1 MKHRWR
7 QGAAGVLAALMMTTS
22 AAAVGGTIE
31 IDGTVLDPEEAW
43 VENGTSYVTLSA
55 FCRETDRTLAWDG
68 ASAQIDGGGLDLE
81 ATPGEIYILSNGRG
95 LYVAESVRVVNGASV
110 LPLRVLAQASGAA
123 LTWDGATASLEEG
136 ETAPPQADYDGED
149 LYWLSRIISAES
161 KGEPLLGQIAVGS
174 VVLNRTQDESFPDTV
189 KEVIFDQRYG
199 VQFTPTANGTI
210 YQEPV
215 ASAVLAAKV
224 ALEGAEVV
232 GESLYFFAPAVSAGS
247 WITQNRTYYA
257 AIGSHH
263 FYQ

>member
-7 QGAAGVLAALMMTTS
+7 QGAAGLLAALMMTTS

-31 IDGTVLDPEEAW
+31 IDGAVLDAGEAW

-55 FCRETDRTLAWDG
+55 FCRETDRTLTWDG
-68 ASAQIDGGGLDLE
+68 TSAQIDGGGLDLE
-81 ATPGEIYILSNGRG
+81 ATPGAIYILSNDRG
-95 LYVAESVRVVNGASV
+95 LYVAEGVRVVNGSSV

-123 LTWDGATASLEEG
+123 LTWDGTTASLQEG

-174 VVLNRTQDESFPDTV
+174 VVLNRTEDERFPDTV
-189 KEVIFDQRYG
+189 KEVIFDQQYG

-215 ASAVLAAKV
+215 ASAVLAAKM
-224 ALEGAEVV
+224 AMEGAEVV
-232 GESLYFFAPAVSAGS
+232 GDSLYFFAPAVSAGS